1 MWGPGVCL
9 YGVQVCACTE
19 SRWVLVQGPGGC
31 LYGVQVG
38 ACVGSWMVLMWVY
51 LHCTVLQTAEDDF
64 VELDIVT

>member
-1 MWGPGVCL
+1 MW
-9 YGVQVCACTE
+9 
-19 SRWVLVQGPGGC
+19 GPGGC
-31 LYGVQVG
+31 LYRVQVG